1 MTPPLRL
8 LAVLAALALS
18 GCGHLDVTPEGNPSR
33 VLTGRVD
40 LGGAV
45 ALPAD
50 AVVTVR
56 IVEPPRVGVPQS
68 VLGSQTIRNP
78 GAAPVE
84 FRVEYMADDE
94 LLRRGLN
101 VEARVSWGGRV
112 RYYNMNGYAVTLRT
126 AADSHRIAVNAAGQ

>member
-1 MTPPLRL
+1 MKPALRL
-8 LAVLAALALS
+8 LAVLAALSIS

-40 LGGAV
+40 LGDAV

-56 IVEPPRVGVPQS
+56 VVEPPRAGVPQN

-78 GAAPVE
+78 GSAPVE
-84 FRVEYMADDE
+84 FRVEYTADDE

-101 VEARVSWGGRV
+101 VEARVSWGGKV
-112 RYYNMNGYAVTLRT
+112 RYYNMNGHAVTLGN
-126 AADSHRIAVNAAGQ
+126 AGDSHRIAVNAAGQ

>member
-1 MTPPLRL
+1 MTPACRF

-18 GCGHLDVTPEGNPSR
+18 GCGHLDVTPEGDPSR
-33 VLTGRVD
+33 VLAGRVD
-40 LGGAV
+40 LGNAV

-50 AVVTVR
+50 AIVTVR
-56 IVEPPRVGVPQS
+56 VVEPPMGGVPQR

-84 FRVEYMADDE
+84 FRVEYLADDE

-112 RYYNMNGYAVTLRT
+112 RYFNMNGYAVTLRN
-126 AADSHRIAVNAAGQ
+126 AADSHRITVNAAGQ